1 MIAAEALG
9 ISFRPITDDDLPFLF
24 AVYASTRAEE
34 LAVTGWPE
42 EMKQQFLAQQFDAQ
56 HRHYQ
61 RHYPDAEWL
70 VIERRGEPVGRL
82 YVEEWESQMRIIDI
96 SLLPAARGGGAG
108 SAILGDLM
116 RDAAAKSKRVSI
128 QVERTNPAMRLYH
141 RLGFVTLEEQEVYH
155 RLEWEPRESPV

>member
-70 VIERRGEPVGRL
+70 VIERGGEAVGRL